1 MEKEQKLQTH
11 PSLKLMDRVRQTLSY
26 YQYSYR
32 TEQSYCRWI
41 KEYIHFLGIKKVPE
55 QRFQKEIGSFLTF
68 LSQERKLSGA
78 SQKQALNAI
87 VFLYKRVFD
96 VGIDVNIEPVKTRR
110 KLVLPVVMTKK
121 EVQMV
126 LSRIKGKHL
135 LMARL
140 LYGSGLR
147 LMECIRLRV
156 HSLNFKRNCI
166 YVHPVKGSK
175 DRKVMMPGLVKQDLF
190 NQVETI
196 RQIHLK
202 DLAMGYGQV
211 DLSNAQNLQD
221 KAVGKEFIWQYVFPS
236 KKRATDPRTGMI
248 QRSHVL
254 ESGLQKAVK
263 TAIKKTGIKKR
274 VSCNTFRHSFAT
286 HMLEN
291 NVNIYRVKDLM
302 GHTDIKA
309 TEVYTH
315 VMEKNDDRILS
326 PLDML

>member
-1 MEKEQKLQTH
+1 MEKIQTD
-11 PSLKLMDRVRQTLSY
+11 PSLKLMDRVQQTLSY

-41 KEYIHFLGIKKVPE
+41 KEYIHFLGLKKVPE
-55 QRFQKEIGSFLTF
+55 HRFQKEIGSFLTF

-96 VGIDVNIEPVKTRR
+96 VGIDVNIEPVKIR
-110 KLVLPVVMTKK
+110 KKLTLPVVMTKK

-126 LSRIKGKHL
+126 LSRIKGRHL

-156 HSLNFKRNCI
+156 HNLNFKQNVI

-175 DRKVMMPGLVKQDLF
+175 DRKVMMPRLVKQDLF

-196 RQIHLK
+196 KQIHIK

-211 DLSNAQNLQD
+211 DLTNTQDLQD
-221 KAVGKEFIWQYVFPS
+221 KEMGKEFIWQYIFPS
-236 KKRATDPRTGMI
+236 KKITTDSRTGMMR
-248 QRSHVL
+248 RSHVL

-263 TAIKKTGIKKR
+263 TAVKRAGIKKP

-286 HMLEN
+286 HLLED

-302 GHTDIKA
+302 GHVDIRA
-309 TEVYTH
+309 TQVYTH
-315 VMEKNDDRILS
+315 VMEKKDDTILS